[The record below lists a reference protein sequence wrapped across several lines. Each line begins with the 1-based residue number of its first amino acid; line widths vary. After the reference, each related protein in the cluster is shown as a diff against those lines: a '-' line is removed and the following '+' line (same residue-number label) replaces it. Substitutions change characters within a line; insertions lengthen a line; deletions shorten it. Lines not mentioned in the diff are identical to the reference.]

1 MNLIDSTNNFF
12 MRALEPLPKEYC
24 MYFYYLTFL
33 FLVFLVLITLK
44 FAYDL
49 ILSKKKSS
57 VLVGRFVAS
66 FLAVGVNYFTNR
78 LFYSVCVGATQM

>member
-1 MNLIDSTNNFF
+1 MNLIDSTNNLF

-33 FLVFLVLITLK
+33 FFVFLVLITLK

-49 ILSKKKSS
+49 ILSKKKSG
-57 VLVGRFVAS
+57 VLVGKFIGS
-66 FLAVGVNYFTNR
+66 FLAIGINYFTNR
-78 LFYSVCVGATQM
+78 LLYSMCIGSTQM